1 LLEAEFERIAQ
12 EVERPAGTGVDVSR
26 YEASALEAPER
37 TSPHSD
43 ERDPELL
50 AQWRQTLQ
58 RAYGLKTYL
67 DGRSMNLSLLEI
79 YGKNAWL
86 IGNSQ
91 LEDILR
97 GLEAELAETKHKAE
111 EVDEQRRKKQDIVKG
126 EMAGLE
132 ESWKS
137 GVRGIVEVELATEG
151 LRQEILARRRAGAVG

>member
-1 LLEAEFERIAQ
+1 
-12 EVERPAGTGVDVSR
+12 
-26 YEASALEAPER
+26 
-37 TSPHSD
+37 
-43 ERDPELL
+43 
-50 AQWRQTLQ
+50 
-58 RAYGLKTYL
+58 
-67 DGRSMNLSLLEI
+67 MNLSLLEI

-91 LEDILR
+91 LEDILS